1 MNKHIIALIL
11 LAITALTIGW
21 PSIGLDDL
29 GKDIGKNI
37 IDSTGVVSSSQ
48 VDALLKAGG
57 KLEQAASTLND
68 EQEFYLGR
76 SVSALILRQY
86 PLYRANPAL
95 TKYVNQVGQALAA
108 RSNRPE
114 IFGGYHFAILDTDEI
129 NALSAPGG
137 FVFVS
142 RGFLSLMPT
151 EEALAGVLA
160 HEIGHIILGHGV
172 KAISNGRLSEAAM
185 IIGKE
190 AVSSYGPSEV
200 GMVTEVFGDSVNQVF
215 DTLIKSGYSR
225 SQEYEADDFAA
236 KLMAKTG
243 YDVKGLPAMLDQI
256 AKAQVGRRGG
266 WLDTHP
272 SSADRKGALKLPK
285 QSLNAEGVQARANR
299 FGAVS
304 K

>member
-1 MNKHIIALIL
+1 MKHVFSFLAFLSFVALL
-11 LAITALTIGW
+11 GW

-29 GKDIGKNI
+29 NKDIGKTL

-57 KLEQAASTLND
+57 KLDQASSSLSD
-68 EQEFYLGR
+68 EQEYYLGR
-76 SVSALILRQY
+76 SVAAMILRQY
-86 PLYRANPAL
+86 PLYRGNPAL
-95 TKYVNQVGQALAA
+95 TKYLNQVGQALVA
-108 RSNRPE
+108 RSSRPE
-114 IFGGYHFAILDTDEI
+114 IFGGFHFALLDTDEI
-129 NALSAPGG
+129 NALSTPGG

-142 RGFLSLMPT
+142 RGFIALMPS

-160 HEIGHIILGHGV
+160 HELGHIILGHGV

-190 AVSSYGPSEV
+190 AVSSYGPSELNMV
-200 GMVTEVFGDSVNQVF
+200 GEVFGESVNQVF

-225 SQEYEADDFAA
+225 SQEYEADSFAA
-236 KLMAKTG
+236 QLMAKSG
-243 YDVKGLPAMLDQI
+243 YDAKGLTAMLDQI
-256 AKAQVGRRGG
+256 AKAQAAKRGG

-272 SSADRKGALKLPK
+272 SSADRKGSLRLPK
-285 QSLNAEGVQARANR
+285 QTLNADGIAARAAR
-299 FGAVS
+299 FAALP

>member
-1 MNKHIIALIL
+1 MIIKTFPIL
-11 LAITALTIGW
+11 LLCTLVAAIGW

-29 GKDIGKNI
+29 SKDIGKNL

-86 PLYRANPAL
+86 PLYRGNPPL
-95 TKYVNQVGQALAA
+95 TAYLNQVGQALAA
-108 RSNRPE
+108 RSSRPE

-142 RGFLSLMPT
+142 RGFLALMPS

-236 KLMAKTG
+236 KLLVKTG
-243 YDVKGLPAMLDQI
+243 YDAKGLSAMLDQI
-256 AKAQVGRRGG
+256 AKAQSQKRGG

-272 SSADRKGALKLPK
+272 SSTDRKASLRFPK
-285 QSLNAEGVQARANR
+285 QTVSADGLQARASR
-299 FGAVS
+299 FAAVS